1 MNDDTQPTCFTELF
15 NNNPDSRLLNVF
27 MEGREIDYPL
37 TDLSR
42 ITGINRQ
49 RVSAKISFLLDKKL
63 IKKTRISAMLP
74 SGRAMSSMQ
83 LYQWNN
89 KDPLAKALT
98 EVFDQSIWK
107 N

>member
-1 MNDDTQPTCFTELF
+1 MNADTQPTCFTELF

-27 MEGREIDYPL
+27 MEGRELDYPL

-49 RVSAKISFLLDKKL
+49 RIKAKISSLHSKKL
-63 IKKTRISAMLP
+63 IKKTRTTGGME
-74 SGRAMSSMQ
+74 M
-83 LYQWNN
+83 YQWNN

-98 EVFDQSIWK
+98 EVFDQSILK
-107 N
+107 TSAL